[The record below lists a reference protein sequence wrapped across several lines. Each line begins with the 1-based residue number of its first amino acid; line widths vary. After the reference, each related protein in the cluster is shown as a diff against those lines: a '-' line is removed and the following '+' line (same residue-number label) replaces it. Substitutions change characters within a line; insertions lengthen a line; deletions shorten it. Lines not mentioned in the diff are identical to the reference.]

1 MTHSRHCADGR
12 RDIGWPRNKVCCAPR
27 VHCTMK
33 IFEAIYKCVFVASVL
48 FVGGYVP
55 YMYWRIHQIYKR
67 AGGQVERIGFLW
79 FAVYVQGT
87 QSVSGVKMLEELP
100 QDIKAQVAAFR
111 LRNRQIHLG
120 VALWIIGLILF
131 GPLVKRIFA

>member
-1 MTHSRHCADGR
+1 
-12 RDIGWPRNKVCCAPR
+12 
-27 VHCTMK
+27 MK
-33 IFEAIYKCVFVASVL
+33 IFEAIYKCIFVASAL

-55 YMYWRIHQIYKR
+55 YMYWRIYQIYKY
-67 AGGQVERIGFLW
+67 AGGQVERIGFVW

-100 QDIKAQVAAFR
+100 QDIKVQVATFR
-111 LRNRQIHLG
+111 LRNRRIHLG

-131 GPLVKRIFA
+131 GSLVKRIFA